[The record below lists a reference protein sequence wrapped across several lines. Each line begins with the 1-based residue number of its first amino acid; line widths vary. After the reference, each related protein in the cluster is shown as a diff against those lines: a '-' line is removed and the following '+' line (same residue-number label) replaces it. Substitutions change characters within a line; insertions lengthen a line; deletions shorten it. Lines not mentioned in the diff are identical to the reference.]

1 MGICGYNKWLHHE
14 YRSAFVPSTRAP
26 RVYDHVYVDV
36 NNLLH
41 VAAHH
46 SRSERT
52 FFKKLFALLDNRL
65 AKTSPRH
72 SVTLAL
78 DGPAPMAKTI
88 TQRRRRIRLS
98 AGAATPLSDDM
109 CKLLKIGI
117 TPGSVLALKID
128 RALEYYVARRMLRK
142 ERDEEGDNLLYE
154 ISSMRVAGEGEIKLV
169 KSIQQRLNNPRF
181 EGHSHCI
188 VTEDSDALLLAMTLF
203 GQGNAQHAENEQ
215 FQVFVMSDNGVFSA
229 RVFDELL
236 LKSLP
241 KGASLD
247 SARRDFIGLSA
258 MMGNDYINGS
268 KLGVKSSWKAYLEM
282 RATYR
287 FRDDPLFPMPPS
299 KDTMST
305 SSKRR
310 NIEQSDAGIQTT
322 VNWKFLRQ
330 LARKLVV
337 PGYDPKF
344 AESAE
349 RWASRKTR
357 VYEYLYGVEWMLSM
371 YYDGECSDFSF
382 FSVSP
387 GPNVDDFWDIPDEY
401 DISCDPLRDLKRAEA
416 SFYNRSPI
424 TPLAYSLAVIPRG
437 GRAMISR
444 NIRPLVDPGS
454 HVRKLFTMDYCVQC
468 IKHRMHVSPME
479 NAMQNATL
487 LQQRDPGFQELVA
500 TSTQFSRFSKYTDD
514 EGYIIDPESGDYMAL
529 EEMRDELKALN
540 RLHLDHLTCAVQHS
554 SKDPVCLPTLE
565 AAVARISADS
575 KLTEDEEMLRTL
587 ATPILMWRRSDLDP
601 PDLDSRDFA
610 GEKEQQAWQSKIIP
624 SGFRPLV
631 SQCLEIRKYDGD
643 IGDLLARWGAENA
656 LFNSLDEETAQLA
669 ESDVNFDFRGMSEF
683 DVRLQKAR
691 ASREAQANVPN
702 LASPKRGGRKQTR
715 PPVIVDGH
723 NGESKKPPTSQK
735 SSRRNR
741 KNSQRSSAPAPPSAL
756 ARICMF

>member
-1 MGICGYNKWLHHE
+1 MGICGYNKWLHDE

-46 SRSERT
+46 SQSERT

-65 AKTSPRH
+65 AKTAPRH

-128 RALEYYVARRMLRK
+128 RALEYYVARRMLK
-142 ERDEEGDNLLYE
+142 KQRDEEGDNLLYE

-169 KSIQQRLNNPRF
+169 KSIQQRLKNPRF

-203 GQGNAQHAENEQ
+203 GQGNAQYAENEQ

-268 KLGVKSSWKAYLEM
+268 KLGARSSWKTYLEM

-287 FRDDPLFPMPPS
+287 FRDDPLFPMPLG
-299 KDTMST
+299 KGAI

-310 NIEQSDAGIQTT
+310 NIEESDAGIQTA

-330 LARKLVV
+330 LARKLVT
-337 PGYDPKF
+337 PGYGPASD
-344 AESAE
+344 ESSE
-349 RWASRKTR
+349 RRTSRKTR

-416 SFYNRSPI
+416 SFYNRRPI

-437 GRAMISR
+437 GRAMISQ
-444 NIRPLVDPGS
+444 NIRPLVDPRS
-454 HVRKLFTMDYCVQC
+454 HVRKLFSMDYCVQC

-514 EGYIIDPESGDYMAL
+514 EGYIIDPETGDYMAL
-529 EEMRDELKALN
+529 EEMRNELKALN
-540 RLHLDHLTCAVQHS
+540 RLHLDHLMMAVQHS
-554 SKDPVCLPTLE
+554 SRDPVCLPTLE
-565 AAVARISADS
+565 AAVARISADA

-587 ATPILMWRRSDLDP
+587 ATPILMWRRSDFDP
-601 PDLDSRDFA
+601 IDLDARDFA
-610 GEKEQQAWQSKIIP
+610 DEVEQEAWQRKIIP
-624 SGFRPLV
+624 SGFRALV
-631 SQCLEIRKYDGD
+631 PSCLEIRKYDGD
-643 IGDLLARWGAENA
+643 VGDLLARWGTNNPSFSA
-656 LFNSLDEETAQLA
+656 LDEETAQLA
-669 ESDVNFDFRGMSEF
+669 ESDINFDFRGMSEF

-691 ASREAQANVPN
+691 ASREMQRSNAQQETTNTF
-702 LASPKRGGRKQTR
+702 KRGGRKQTN
-715 PPVIVDGH
+715 PAPAKDVG
-723 NGESKKPPTSQK
+723 NGAESKAPK
-735 SSRRNR
+735 SSRRGR
-741 KNSQRSSAPAPPSAL
+741 KNSRRSSAPAPPSAFTRL
-756 ARICMF
+756 CIF

>member
-1 MGICGYNKWLHHE
+1 MGICGYNKWLQNE
-14 YRSAFVPSTRAP
+14 YRASFAPSKRSP

-65 AKTSPRH
+65 AKTAPRH

-142 ERDEEGDNLLYE
+142 DQRESGDNLLYE

-169 KSIQQRLNNPRF
+169 KSIQQRLRNPRF

-188 VTEDSDALLLAMTLF
+188 VTEDSDAFLLAMTLF

-215 FQVFVMSDNGVFSA
+215 FQVFVMSDNWVFSA

-241 KGASLD
+241 KGTSLD

-268 KLGVKSSWKAYLEM
+268 KLGVKTSWKAYLEM

-299 KDTMST
+299 KEHTLAMPLAQRPVKT
-305 SSKRR
+305 S
-310 NIEQSDAGIQTT
+310 IEDSDAGIQTA

-330 LARKLVV
+330 LARKLVDKHETNGA
-337 PGYDPKF
+337 P
-344 AESAE
+344 AE
-349 RWASRKTR
+349 RAVAKKTR
-357 VYEYLYGVEWMLSM
+357 VYEYLYGVEWMLRM
-371 YYDGECSDFSF
+371 YFDGECSDFSYY
-382 FSVSP
+382 SVSV
-387 GPNVDDFWDIPDEY
+387 GPHVDDFLDIPDEY
-401 DISCDPLRDLKRAEA
+401 DISCDPLKNLKRAEA
-416 SFYNRSPI
+416 SFYNRRPI

-437 GRAMISR
+437 GRAMISK

-454 HVRKLFTMDYCVQC
+454 HVRQLFSLDYCVQC

-479 NAMQNATL
+479 NAMQNTTL
-487 LQQRDPGFQELVA
+487 LHQRDPGFQELVA
-500 TSTQFSRFSKYTDD
+500 TSAQYSRFSRYTDD
-514 EGYIIDPESGDYMAL
+514 EGYIIDPESGDYMDL
-529 EEMRDELKALN
+529 EQMREELKVLN
-540 RLHLDHLTCAVQHS
+540 RMHLEHLSCSPQHS

-587 ATPILMWRRSDLDP
+587 ATPILMWRRTDLDP
-601 PDLDSRDFA
+601 PGLDSRDFA
-610 GEKEQQAWQSKIIP
+610 GAREQDAWQHKIIP
-624 SGFRPLV
+624 SGLPRLPWE
-631 SQCLEIRKYDGD
+631 CLEIRKYDGD
-643 IGDLLARWGAENA
+643 VADLLARWGANNA
-656 LFNSLDEETAQLA
+656 LFSSLDEETAELA
-669 ESDVNFDFRGMSEF
+669 ESDFDYRGMSEI

-691 ASREAQANVPN
+691 ASRDVIDDAQKVPVQAKAAKNGAKKRTNVP
-702 LASPKRGGRKQTR
+702 ASVQSAAAPS
-715 PPVIVDGH
+715 PA
-723 NGESKKPPTSQK
+723 SKP
-735 SSRRNR
+735 RRNR
-741 KNSQRSSAPAPPSAL
+741 SKKSTAAPQAI
-756 ARICMF
+756 ARARAFAF